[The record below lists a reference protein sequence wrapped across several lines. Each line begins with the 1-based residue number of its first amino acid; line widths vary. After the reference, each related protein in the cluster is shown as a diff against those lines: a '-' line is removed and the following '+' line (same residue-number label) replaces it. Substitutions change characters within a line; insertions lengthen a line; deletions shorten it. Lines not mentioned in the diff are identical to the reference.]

1 MGRRWYGVEEYT
13 HWRVDRLIT
22 QGPLALP
29 IETAWRLESQMEAPR
44 TLVVNIVYRSGTYW

>member
-1 MGRRWYGVEEYT
+1 MGRRWCGVEEYT

-44 TLVVNIVYRSGTYW
+44 TLVVNIVYRSGTY